1 MKHIQTFESFL
12 NEAAKND
19 NVITFKKFKDIDHTR
34 LVKWMQN
41 EFGMKYNPGMKW
53 LDGHLING
61 GDFELDVTGWDKTD
75 LADLK
80 KYLKAQRYISES
92 LLNES
97 YNLNGLCY
105 NELGECMPKLSQSN
119 LTAFCKEF
127 VPQVNRPEGPLTKD
141 IQDYL
146 KKNKIECEC
155 SMEKVIGLLSGRKEY
170 IK

>member
-53 LDGHLING
+53 LGGHLING

-92 LLNES
+92 LLDESLNEAYFTETMNNEALRIYRKYIDLIDVTDKNAINS
-97 YNLNGLCY
+97 RDKLNK
-105 NELGECMPKLSQSN
+105 ELANDEEFQNCVQKLVVQKALN
-119 LTAFCKEF
+119 WGITFA
-127 VPQVNRPEGPLTKD
+127 
-141 IQDYL
+141 
-146 KKNKIECEC
+146 IEQE
-155 SMEKVIGLLSGRKEY
+155 R
-170 IK
+170 